1 MTDPLTALLVEART
15 LGFLGPGPVDDHLRH
30 ADAFAQVSSVCTA
43 SFGVDLGSG
52 GGIPG
57 LVLACTFPASRW
69 VLLDAHHR
77 RTAFLRRAVSALEL
91 ADRVHVLTARAEN
104 VGHEENH
111 RSRYDLVVSR
121 AFGPPPVV
129 AECAA
134 PLLAVGGHLVVSEP
148 PEETARWPPD
158 QLKALGLLGDGLY
171 PGPPRLA
178 SMTQVVLC
186 PRRFPRRVGVPSK
199 RPLW

>member
-1 MTDPLTALLVEART
+1 MSDPLAALLHEARS
-15 LGFLGPGPVDDHLRH
+15 LGFLGPRPVDDHLRH
-30 ADAFAQVSSVCTA
+30 AAAFARVPSVRAA

-57 LVLACTFPASRW
+57 LVLACAFPASRW
-69 VLLDAHHR
+69 ILLDANHR

-91 ADRVHVLTARAEN
+91 GDRVGVLTGRAEN
-104 VGHEENH
+104 VAHDENH

-121 AFGPPPVV
+121 AFGPPAVV

-134 PLLAVGGHLVVSEP
+134 PFLTVEGHLVVSEP
-148 PEETARWPPD
+148 PEETARWSLD
-158 QLKALGLLGDGLY
+158 DLGTLGLAWDELY

-178 SMTQVVLC
+178 CMVQVEPC